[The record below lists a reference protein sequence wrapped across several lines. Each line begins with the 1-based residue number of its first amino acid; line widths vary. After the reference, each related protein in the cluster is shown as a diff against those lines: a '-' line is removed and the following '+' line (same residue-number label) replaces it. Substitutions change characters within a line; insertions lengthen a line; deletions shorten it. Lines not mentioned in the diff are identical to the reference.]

1 MTITT
6 RNYGKHIV
14 GRQGLEDVGSTAS
27 KAKNC

>member
-1 MTITT
+1 MKIPW
-6 RNYGKHIV
+6 NYGKRRV